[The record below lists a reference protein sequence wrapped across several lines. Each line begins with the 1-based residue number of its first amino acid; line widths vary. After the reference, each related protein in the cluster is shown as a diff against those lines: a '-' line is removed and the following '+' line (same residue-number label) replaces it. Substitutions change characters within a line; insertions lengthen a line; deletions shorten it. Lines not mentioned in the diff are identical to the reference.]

1 MHDDASAHECSA
13 GARPGKLIK
22 DPSVW
27 FPVNAAIDGLDT
39 GSSSPIER
47 LKFIVYQRRMFIE
60 SAKTKALLMALINPD
75 KAADCA
81 QAYMEM
87 VIPTDPEDA
96 KLDEL
101 RKEQLV
107 KEVEQM
113 GPIPLSQVKVGL
125 PSGAFVS
132 GI

>member
-1 MHDDASAHECSA
+1 
-13 GARPGKLIK
+13 
-22 DPSVW
+22 V
-27 FPVNAAIDGLDT
+27 IDGLDP
-39 GSSSPIER
+39 GSSNPVER
-47 LKFIVYQRRMFIE
+47 LKYVVYQRRLFID

-75 KAADCA
+75 KASECA
-81 QAYMEM
+81 QAYMELA
-87 VIPTDPEDA
+87 IPTDPEDA

-125 PSGAFVS
+125 PSGAFVR
-132 GI
+132 GV